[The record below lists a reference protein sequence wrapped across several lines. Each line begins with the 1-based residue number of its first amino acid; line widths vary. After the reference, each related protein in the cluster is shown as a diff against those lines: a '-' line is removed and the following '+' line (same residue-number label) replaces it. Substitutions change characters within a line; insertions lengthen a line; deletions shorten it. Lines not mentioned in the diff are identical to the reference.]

1 MSPTHIQVVAL
12 FATTYIL
19 VGLFPLGA
27 HSVAFTPP
35 TTGKLFS
42 LKHLFLADT
51 PLNTPPNTPSP
62 ELRTQDTH
70 ACPPGF
76 IQTGT
81 GVGCR
86 RGAHPLHLQGGG
98 QFQHGEPQPHGVT
111 KKKVHI
117 SLKVA
122 VYGVRCY
129 LYEFMCYVF
138 MC

>member
-1 MSPTHIQVVAL
+1 MSRTHMQVVAL
-12 FATTYIL
+12 FATTYLL

-35 TTGKLFS
+35 TTGKVFS
-42 LKHLFLADT
+42 LAHLFLADT
-51 PLNTPPNTPSP
+51 ALNTPSP
-62 ELRTQDTH
+62 GLWTQDTH

-98 QFQHGEPQPHGVT
+98 QFQHEEPPPHGVT
-111 KKKVHI
+111 KNKVHI
-117 SLKVA
+117 PLKVPVC
-122 VYGVRCY
+122 VYVLGVRGRC
-129 LYEFMCYVF
+129 
-138 MC
+138 